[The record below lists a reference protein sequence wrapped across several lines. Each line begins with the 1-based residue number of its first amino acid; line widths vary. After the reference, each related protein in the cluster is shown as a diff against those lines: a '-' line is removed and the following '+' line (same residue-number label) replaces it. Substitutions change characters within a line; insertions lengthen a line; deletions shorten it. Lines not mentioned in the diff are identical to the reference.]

1 MEPPYNTFVP
11 IGRTRVDEF
20 GYDAEIVEI
29 MREAAKRKAAYASRQ
44 ARIQASRQASRQ
56 ARIHAWRQTRID
68 VFLAKSKPTS
78 KLLI

>member
-29 MREAAKRKAAYASRQ
+29 MREAAAASR
-44 ARIQASRQASRQ
+44 RASRH

-68 VFLAKSKPTS
+68 MFLAKSKTN
-78 KLLI
+78 I

>member
-11 IGRTRVDEF
+11 IGRTRFDEF

-29 MREAAKRKAAYASRQ
+29 MREAAARKVAEREAAAASR
-44 ARIQASRQASRQ
+44 RASRH

-68 VFLAKSKPTS
+68 VFLDKSKTN
-78 KLLI
+78 I

>member
-29 MREAAKRKAAYASRQ
+29 MREAAARKVAEREAAARKVAEREAAAASR
-44 ARIQASRQASRQ
+44 RASRHAS
-56 ARIHAWRQTRID
+56 
-68 VFLAKSKPTS
+68 
-78 KLLI
+78 

>member
-44 ARIQASRQASRQ
+44 ARIQASRQA
-56 ARIHAWRQTRID
+56 RIHAWRQTRID
-68 VFLAKSKPTS
+68 VFLAKSKNH
-78 KLLI
+78 I